1 MSSNYSS
8 VEISILAKQ
17 GFVEYNNNNRNE
29 AKNILIKVYREI
41 KSNPKHLKNISDLEM
56 LGKCFLVLLDLQIS
70 DDIDVLQTIVSI
82 GYFCTSK
89 TIERNKQIIYPYQDR
104 LLLLQIG
111 HNAFKYTVMSALN
124 LNEGGFM
131 SLGIANSDLRARD
144 IIYAM
149 EIADL
154 ELNPILYQQVE
165 IFKNRRDFFNQKIE
179 NNFFGSVNSKE
190 EIIKSGTEHHNKI
203 LNYLENKIITNESLD
218 F

>member
-1 MSSNYSS
+1 MNSNYSS
-8 VEISILAKQ
+8 VEISNLAKQ
-17 GFVEYNNNNRNE
+17 GLKEYNDNNRNE
-29 AKNILIKVYREI
+29 AKTLLVQVYREI

-56 LGKCFLVLLDLQIS
+56 LGKSFLVLLDLQVS

-124 LNEGGFM
+124 LNKGGFI
-131 SLGIANSDLRARD
+131 SFDLENLELKSRD
-144 IIYAM
+144 IIYGM
-149 EIADL
+149 EISDL

-165 IFKNRRDFFNQKIE
+165 IFKLRREYFNQKIE
-179 NNFFGSVNSKE
+179 NNFFGRENSKK
-190 EIIKSGTEHHNKI
+190 EIIKSGSENHNKI
-203 LNYLENKIITNESLD
+203 LNYLENKIINNEELD